1 MAEKKNPLRNAKVVI
16 RQSPAAL
23 KIALI
28 VLILFSMATLAA
40 LRWVHNG
47 IRGEIEALTDEA
59 AGLEHANTVLEEKK
73 EEIGSVQSI
82 QDIAQ
87 EELGLV
93 DPDTVLIE
101 PHVETEIPATTLP

>member
-47 IRGEIEALTDEA
+47 ILAETENLRQEASALEHENSELEKKTDE
-59 AGLEHANTVLEEKK
+59 L
-73 EEIGSVQSI
+73 GSVKSVA
-82 QDIAQ
+82 DIAK

-93 DPDTVLIE
+93 DPDTVVID
-101 PHVETEIPATTLP
+101 PQP